1 MTQSGR
7 VFTWGNNYYGLV
19 GNGEF
24 GRDEN
29 NIDIVQQT
37 PYELTSAFNLVDDK
51 IIDVE
56 FGSRKGFALSEE
68 GRIFSWGWEF
78 SSGYSMNELTNQ
90 LTLNEGEFVIRMN
103 VKNTTSVFYTNQQR
117 SFGLGPNAY
126 GIFGEGTP
134 ILETITLIENN
145 FFLNVGETVENLQL
159 GTFGATLLTNQRI
172 FKSGTNFRGAIGYDD
187 SINATSTSSEPNFVD
202 ITSYLE
208 LTENEHVISHA
219 LADYSTLVLTSN
231 NRVLT
236 WGNNYYGLLGNN
248 TGPNDHAYKPID
260 VTDFFELKEG
270 EVFVDAKSD
279 RDAYIIMTNQRLFML
294 GNNQYRIGLG
304 STDLSVRKPLD
315 ITPAFKLAPGEFPTM
330 INSQGHTY
338 MSFGMITNH
347 NNVFMWGHYG
357 EYRMLYYVEGVNP
370 NAMYV
375 TEPVLIQDYFDEYQP
390 PIYNGNASFEY
401 EASDQAIDW
410 QTLIETNVS
419 DNDAQ
424 NITVSVL
431 ETPVMNEV
439 GTQEVLFSLEDDS
452 GNVRVDTIEVVIVD
466 TTAPVLTSAVESINV
481 PSGTEIDYQLT
492 ATDNAAGE
500 IEIIFITPSF
510 SNESIGTRTV
520 RMQAK
525 DASGNLSD
533 EVAIVVTIYD
543 ATPPII
549 TLEGET
555 EITLEVGTN
564 YEEPGALVDDNHSDN
579 LVATISGDVVDS
591 NIVGIYVITYD
602 AVDGAG
608 NEATQVTRTVNIVDT
623 TAPVITL
630 TGDAEVTLEAG
641 ATYTELGATFT
652 DNYDQ
657 DGNATVG
664 GDTVDTSILGTY
676 VVTYDVTDANGNAAT
691 QVSRTVNVV
700 DTTAPVI
707 TLTGDAEITL
717 EVGSTYN
724 ELGATFTDNYDQDG
738 NAIVGGDSVDTNT
751 LGTYTVN
758 YNVTDSEGNVATQVT
773 RTVNVVDTTA
783 PVITLTG
790 DAEITL
796 EVGSTYNELGATFTD
811 NYDQDGNATVGGD
824 SVDTNTLGSYTIT
837 YDVTDVNGNAATQ
850 VTRIVNVVD
859 TTAPVITLV
868 GDAEITL
875 SVGEIYEELGATATD
890 NYDTN
895 LNVVIAGDAVDTETE
910 GTYVVTYNVTDNE
923 GNVATQVTRTIIVE
937 STSNPIIAIVIGV
950 LSVSAV
956 SAGGAFL
963 YIKKIKPSLKK

>member
-1 MTQSGR
+1 MKKILVVIIAVVMFLYQGNFTQVFSNNTDPIVNIEIGVETTAILTQSGR

-19 GNGEF
+19 GNGEY

-56 FGSRKGFALSEE
+56 FGSREGFALSEE
-68 GRIFSWGWEF
+68 GRIFRWGWNF
-78 SSGYSMNELTNQ
+78 NDGYYLNEITNQ

-117 SFGLGPNAY
+117 TFGLGANSY
-126 GIFGEGTP
+126 GAFGEGTP
-134 ILETITLIENN
+134 TLETITLIDNN
-145 FFLNVGETVENLQL
+145 FFLNVGEKIEEIQV

-187 SINATSTSSEPNFVD
+187 SVNATLTSSEPNFVD

-219 LADYSTLVLTSN
+219 LADYSSLVLTSN

-236 WGNNYYGLLGNN
+236 WGNNYYGVLGND
-248 TGPNDHAYKPID
+248 TGSNDHAYKPID
-260 VTDFFELKEG
+260 VTDFFVLNED
-270 EVFVDAKSD
+270 EVFVGVRSD
-279 RDAYIIMTNQRLFML
+279 RDAFIIMTNQRLFML

-304 STDLSVRKPLD
+304 STDLSIRKPLD
-315 ITPAFKLAPGEFPTM
+315 ITPAFNLAPGEFPMM
-330 INSQGHTY
+330 INSQGNTY
-338 MSFGMITNH
+338 MSVGMITNH
-347 NNVFMWGHYG
+347 NNVYMWGHYG

-390 PIYNGNASFEY
+390 PVYNGDTSFEY
-401 EASDQAIDW
+401 EASDQVIDW
-410 QTLIETNVS
+410 QTLIETSVS
-419 DNDAQ
+419 DNDSQ

-452 GNVRVDTIEVVIVD
+452 GNVRVDTIEVTIVD
-466 TTAPVLTSAVESINV
+466 TIAPVLTSAVESINV

-492 ATDNAAGE
+492 VTDNAAGE
-500 IEIIFITPSF
+500 IEIVFITPSF

-533 EVAIVVTIYD
+533 ELAIVVTIYD

-549 TLEGET
+549 TLVGET

-579 LVATISGDVVDS
+579 LVATISGDDVDS
-591 NIVGIYVITYD
+591 NIVGTYVITYD

-608 NEATQVTRTVNIVDT
+608 NEATQVTRSVNVVDT

-630 TGDAEVTLEAG
+630 IGDAEVTLEAG

-657 DGNATVG
+657 DGSATVG
-664 GDTVDTSILGTY
+664 GDTVDTTTLGSYTI
-676 VVTYDVTDANGNAAT
+676 TYDVSDANGNAAT

-700 DTTAPVI
+700 DTTAP
-707 TLTGDAEITL
+707 E
-717 EVGSTYN
+717 
-724 ELGATFTDNYDQDG
+724 
-738 NAIVGGDSVDTNT
+738 
-751 LGTYTVN
+751 
-758 YNVTDSEGNVATQVT
+758 
-773 RTVNVVDTTA
+773 
-783 PVITLTG
+783 ITLTG

-811 NYDQDGNATVGGD
+811 NYDQDGNATVSGD
-824 SVDTNTLGSYTIT
+824 SVDTSTLGT
-837 YDVTDVNGNAATQ
+837 YMVNYNVTDSEGNVATQ
-850 VTRIVNVVD
+850 VSRTVNVVD
-859 TTAPVITLV
+859 TTAPVITLT
-868 GDAEITL
+868 GDSEITL
-875 SVGEIYEELGATATD
+875 TVGDIYEELGATATD

-895 LNVVIAGDAVDTETE
+895 LNVVIAGDIVDTETE
-910 GTYVVTYNVTDNE
+910 GTYVVTYNVTDSE
-923 GNVATQVTRTIIVE
+923 GNVATQVTRTVIVE
-937 STSNPIIAIVIGV
+937 SDSSPVLVIILSV
-950 LSVSAV
+950 LSVSAI

-963 YIKKIKPSLKK
+963 YIKKIKPGLK